1 MKKMLI
7 LSWLILFFTPMVW
20 AQERCEA
27 PTLNIGDKWVY
38 SDKSGRKWT
47 QEVVGI
53 EKDIYVIRYPLETRG
68 YDKSTMNFNFI
79 IDQNNRRTKF
89 TSHRS
94 KVLDFPLYTGKKWS
108 NNISYATPT
117 APERES
123 SCQERHFVSSYE
135 DVKVLAGTFKAFKI
149 EFRSECGVKGRSA
162 TEIGKGAYWYSPE
175 VKAIIK
181 RVEEVAKELADLELI
196 SFTLK

>member
-1 MKKMLI
+1 MI
-7 LSWLILFFTPMVW
+7 LSCLILFFTPMVR
-20 AQERCEA
+20 AQERYEA

-47 QEVVGI
+47 QEVVGV

-68 YDKSTMNFNFI
+68 LDKSTMNFNFI
-79 IDQNNRRTKF
+79 IDTNNKRTKN

-108 NNISYATPT
+108 NTISYATAG
-117 APERES
+117 APERVS
-123 SCQERHFVSSYE
+123 SCQERHFVSSYVE
-135 DVKVLAGTFKAFKI
+135 VKVMAGTFKAFKI
-149 EFRSECGVKGRSA
+149 EFRSECGVRERSA
-162 TEIGKGAYWYSPE
+162 NEIGKATYWYAPE

-181 RVEEVAKELADLELI
+181 RVEEVAKELVDFELI